1 MWHKYIEEKSQGFVL
16 LREVSFVT
24 DKEIPSLWNIDQTV
38 IDAAIYLKSIE
49 NRKQNTSIDQILEKT
64 LKAQEE
70 CVLAKIMTTLICYK
84 TQYKE
89 EEIMNKF

>member
-49 NRKQNTSIDQILEKT
+49 KRK
-64 LKAQEE
+64 
-70 CVLAKIMTTLICYK
+70 
-84 TQYKE
+84 
-89 EEIMNKF
+89 